1 LTLPS
6 LPSSAIPVTWSAALD
21 GAPTVGSAFVSW
33 RHVLGRIYAH
43 ASAHRPRPGASRL
56 ILREVAALAD
66 AGKLRS
72 LLHKQRFSSADIDAA
87 HALVESGALGK
98 VVVDL

>member
-1 LTLPS
+1 
-6 LPSSAIPVTWSAALD
+6 
-21 GAPTVGSAFVSW
+21 
-33 RHVLGRIYAH
+33 
-43 ASAHRPRPGASRL
+43 
-56 ILREVAALAD
+56 VAALAD